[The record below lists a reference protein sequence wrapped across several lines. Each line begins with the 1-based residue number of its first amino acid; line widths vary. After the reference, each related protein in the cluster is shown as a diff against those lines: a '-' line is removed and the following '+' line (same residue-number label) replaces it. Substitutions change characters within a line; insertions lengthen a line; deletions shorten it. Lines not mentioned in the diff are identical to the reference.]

1 MTTPA
6 PGGDEDNEGGK
17 ATPQPQMGW
26 MNRMNGMNGRMNGM
40 NQMNGRM
47 NGMGQMGGM
56 GGMRRMGGMNQGFG
70 NRGPPSQGFQR
81 GFPQFPPQQ
90 MPYGPYQR
98 NFPFP
103 RGGPQ
108 MGRRMGTTPA
118 PDEDSEGGPATH
130 NPQMGG
136 WMNGMGRGMQRGGFQ
151 QQRQFNGNQRFPSPG
166 SQRFPGWGGPGGP
179 GGFGGFRGP
188 MVTPAP
194 PEND

>member
-1 MTTPA
+1 MGGYQGMMGGMMTTPA

-40 NQMNGRM
+40 NQMYGRM

-108 MGRRMGTTPA
+108 MG
-118 PDEDSEGGPATH
+118 
-130 NPQMGG
+130 G

-151 QQRQFNGNQRFPSPG
+151 QQRQFNGNQRFPS
-166 SQRFPGWGGPGGP
+166 
-179 GGFGGFRGP
+179 
-188 MVTPAP
+188 
-194 PEND
+194 